1 MDVNLFLIFRNLFAC
16 QGGGLSVIFFTTL
29 ARRYLNM
36 RSKKFLVGTII
47 PVLGLASVIGA
58 GFSTFVFGDTTA
70 TNKYDL
76 TVELEDYASIGSFS
90 VSGSMKLVLDQTPG
104 ALSSINPQGQGA
116 HLEISE
122 LKITYTP
129 TPSHGV
135 KNKDMAFTYTLSM
148 GGLNDVVTIT
158 AGDSGEIPWDT
169 PAAADTNDLT
179 WTVEDTD
186 FTIAYAGSAEPTDVS
201 SWESLSSK
209 VAGLTEENKPSLKV
223 DAALNIKA

>member
-1 MDVNLFLIFRNLFAC
+1 
-16 QGGGLSVIFFTTL
+16 
-29 ARRYLNM
+29 M

-47 PVLGLASVIGA
+47 PALGLASVIGA

-104 ALSSINPQGQGA
+104 ALSGINPKGKGA

-129 TPSHGV
+129 TAAPGV
-135 KNKDMAFTYTLSM
+135 KNTDMTFTYTLSM
-148 GGLNDVVTIT
+148 GGLSDVVTIST
-158 AGDSGEIPWDT
+158 GASGAIPWDT
-169 PAAADTNDLT
+169 AAGNNSNTLI

-186 FTIAYAGSAEPTDVS
+186 FTIAYAPNAEPTNVS
-201 SWESLSSK
+201 SWESLSTKIS
-209 VAGLTEENKPSLKV
+209 GLTDNQPTLTV
-223 DAALNIKA
+223 TAALNI